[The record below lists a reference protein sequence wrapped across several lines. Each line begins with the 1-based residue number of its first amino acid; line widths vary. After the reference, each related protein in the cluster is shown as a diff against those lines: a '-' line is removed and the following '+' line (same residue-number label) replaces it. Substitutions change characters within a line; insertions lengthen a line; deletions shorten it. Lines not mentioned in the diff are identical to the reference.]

1 MTGAQ
6 ARSLAGLVL
15 LVVAVSAAA
24 GWWRERQAAQLGAEL
39 AGVVQAGDIQMI
51 SSESCV
57 FCDRA
62 RRWLTAQQLPFT
74 ECFIERDA
82 DCAARYRASGA
93 QGTPTLQVRGQTQ
106 LGFSA
111 ERVRDRLLAV
121 PPGSPAAA
129 AAQPVPVQGG

>member
-24 GWWRERQAAQLGAEL
+24 DWWRERQVAQLGAEL
-39 AGVVQAGDIQMI
+39 AEWVQPGDIQLV
-51 SSESCV
+51 SSTTCV

-62 RRWLTAQQLPFT
+62 RRWLNGHQLPFT
-74 ECFIERDA
+74 ECFIERDP
-82 DCAARYRASGA
+82 DCAARYQALGA
-93 QGTPTLQVRGQTQ
+93 QGTPTLQVRGQTH

-111 ERVRDRLLAV
+111 EWVRDRLRVAPPRSA
-121 PPGSPAAA
+121 PPGA
-129 AAQPVPVQGG
+129 VVQAPGA

>member
-1 MTGAQ
+1 MTRSQ
-6 ARSLAGLVL
+6 LRSLAGLVL
-15 LVVAVSAAA
+15 LVVAASAAT
-24 GWWRERQAAQLGAEL
+24 GWWRDRQAAQVGREL
-39 AGVVQAGDIQMI
+39 AGVVQPGDIQMI
-51 SSESCV
+51 SSASCG

-82 DCAARYRASGA
+82 NCAAHYRALGA
-93 QGTPTLQVRGQTQ
+93 QGTPTLRVRGQTQ

-121 PPGSPAAA
+121 PPGSPSAVAHD
-129 AAQPVPVQGG
+129 PPQGG

>member
-6 ARSLAGLVL
+6 LRSLAGLVL

-24 GWWRERQAAQLGAEL
+24 GWWRDHQATQVGRQL
-39 AGVVQAGDIQMI
+39 AGVVQLGDIQMI
-51 SSESCV
+51 SSVSCG

-82 DCAARYRASGA
+82 DCAARYQALGA
-93 QGTPTLQVRGQTQ
+93 RGTPTLRVRGQTQ

-121 PPGSPAAA
+121 PPGSPSAVADD
-129 AAQPVPVQGG
+129 PRQGG